1 MSRCP
6 DGLASWCPGVVCVLV
21 SGAVHKACL
30 LDGGLSLYQ
39 HIYKFIYIYIKKTR
53 KARRAAHRA
62 LGARGVQTASDRNLC
77 IRYDVTKIG
86 MVMFMD
92 ASNGIFARRANVCVT
107 HG

>member
-1 MSRCP
+1 M
-6 DGLASWCPGVVCVLV
+6 
-21 SGAVHKACL
+21 AV
-30 LDGGLSLYQ
+30 SLYINTYINLY
-39 HIYKFIYIYIKKTR
+39 IYIYIYIKKTR